1 MEFSNTTTVAQP
13 TTTVKY
19 DRDCGDWA
27 AFVGGEYVGSR
38 ASRRAAV
45 DLADSIA
52 TNHAALGCADT
63 EASAPHWLDTASSDT
78 AIDDRIE
85 TLIDGVY
92 YDRVAGDYD
101 VFVARDWVAS
111 FPTRRAAD
119 ACYAAAAA
127 PTEQPPLSSARRTID
142 ASTLMRVN
150 RALVAGLLCDW
161 ARDYRAAA
169 ANVATTDKVAARHWR
184 AQATAAGNAAYE
196 AAAGTWPI
204 AAGDA
209 LVMASR
215 RTEGPAHVITC
226 DGDWVCACAAGGN
239 PHWALSLIAA
249 IDAALDMAAADAGS
263 EAIFA

>member
-1 MEFSNTTTVAQP
+1 MEVANTTTVAQP
-13 TTTVKY
+13 ATEIKY
-19 DRDCGDWA
+19 DRITRDWA

-38 ASRRAAV
+38 ASRREAV

-52 TNHAALGCADT
+52 TDHAALGCADT
-63 EASAPHWLDTASSDT
+63 EASAPTLDTVSSDT

-92 YDRVAGDYD
+92 YDRVGGDFD
-101 VFVARDWVAS
+101 VFVARAWVAS

-119 ACYAAAAA
+119 ACYADAAA

-150 RALVAGLLCDW
+150 RALVSGLLCDW

-169 ANVATTDKVAARHWR
+169 ANVATTDKAAARHWR

-196 AAAGTWPI
+196 AAAGTWPM

-209 LVMASR
+209 LVLASR
-215 RTEGPAHVITC
+215 RTEGPAHVISC
-226 DGDWVCACAAGGN
+226 DGDWVCTCAAGGN